1 MNAKNITKQDVINEL
16 RRLQAEGHSMKI
28 NEFERWLQYEIKKYF
43 GGWKQAKAE
52 LGIVSAKRKP
62 GGGPKPKWTTDVIIE
77 ILTECHRSG
86 YTSKDV
92 YAKHKQMCDAL
103 QRKYGGLNNACD
115 TLGIPRFKRA
125 EVNKRPSKWTKSR
138 IDSEIKNLHEQQI
151 NVSSNNL
158 RSKGYGGL
166 LSAAKR
172 VYGSWNNALKANGI
186 EPVMELYRFKSKEE
200 VAEKY
205 RQDKLKGVGYYD
217 IDYHSYID
225 KFFGGVTNIEKYL
238 GIYEEPY
245 EYKLLKKSEIDE
257 KVYDIINKEHERI
270 NTKILDKYDK
280 NIVYSIRKH
289 YGNITDYF
297 SQLDVD
303 YYAKPYVP
311 FRWDAENVKRQL
323 MRWIREGKPVNYTY
337 VAMKHN
343 GIIVAARKFY
353 GGWAEL
359 FEACGLNYDDYRTDT
374 DMASFYGKQLEDIFA
389 EILDTLHI
397 KYEREPH
404 IDNCRPDFVIG
415 NEWIDVKLSE
425 WTIHISDCD
434 TLKKYEPHCETLT
447 IVFLRGNKQLNKK
460 ITDKTRIVN
469 IGFYIDQLPREKRGY
484 FYGLLDKIERQ
495 LGEKEVA

>member
-1 MNAKNITKQDVINEL
+1 
-16 RRLQAEGHSMKI
+16 MKF
-28 NEFERWLQYEIKKYF
+28 NEFDCWLRYEIKKHF
-43 GGWKQAKAE
+43 GGWKQAQLE
-52 LGIVSAKRKP
+52 LGITPTKRKC
-62 GGGPKPKWTTDVIIE
+62 GGPKTKWTKDVIIE
-77 ILTECHRSG
+77 ILTECHRNN
-86 YTSKDV
+86 YTSKEV
-92 YAKHKQMCDAL
+92 YEKYRAMCDAL
-103 QRKYGGLNNACD
+103 SRKYGGLNKACD
-115 TLGIPRFKRA
+115 ALNIPRFKRA
-125 EVNKRPSKWTKSR
+125 HRVINDESRKWNKQR
-138 IDSEIKNLHEQQI
+138 IDELILGLHSNGI
-151 NVSSNNL
+151 SVSSNNL
-158 RSKGYGGL
+158 RNIGYSGAVH
-166 LSAAKR
+166 AAKR
-172 VYGSWNNALKANGI
+172 IYGSWNNALKANGI
-186 EPVMELYRFKSKEE
+186 DPIHTVKKFSSKDDVASKYLSDINSGIKRSDISYTASIKKYFGTVDALEE
-200 VAEKY
+200 
-205 RQDKLKGVGYYD
+205 
-217 IDYHSYID
+217 
-225 KFFGGVTNIEKYL
+225 YL
-238 GIYEEPY
+238 GIKKEP
-245 EYKLLKKSEIDE
+245 EQLI
-257 KVYDIINKEHERI
+257 VYDIGTINSKVHEILSKESDRI
-270 NTKILDKYDK
+270 TVKTLDSYDK

-289 YGNITDYF
+289 YGNITNYF

-389 EILDTLHI
+389 DILDTLQI

-415 NEWIDVKLSE
+415 NEWVDVKLSE

-484 FYGLLDKIERQ
+484 FYGLLDEIERQ